1 MSPITY
7 LRSSVISMSDVRSM
21 FSKTSAKKCKL
32 NSPSETSDSQIKS
45 DASFDQESEV
55 KL

>member
-1 MSPITY
+1 
-7 LRSSVISMSDVRSM
+7 M

-55 KL
+55 KLWADDYRPYSNTEGLPVNLI